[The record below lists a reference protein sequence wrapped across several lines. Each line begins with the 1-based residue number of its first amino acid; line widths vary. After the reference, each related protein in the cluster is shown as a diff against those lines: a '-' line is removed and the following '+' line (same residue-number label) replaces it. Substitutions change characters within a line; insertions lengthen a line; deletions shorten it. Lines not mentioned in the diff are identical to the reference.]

1 MKLSIELSHIYMT
14 KEIAMNRVRDYRQI
28 KKMSQLALAKEIGVA
43 RQTVNLIENNKFN
56 PSLELCIKLARV
68 LGTDLNQLFWE
79 EEKDEK

>member
-1 MKLSIELSHIYMT
+1 
-14 KEIAMNRVRDYRQI
+14 MNRVRDYRQI